1 MTRQGQKGWP
11 AGGWYPQEKMTLE
24 EAAKGFTLYAAYA
37 RFAEG
42 LTGSIE
48 VGKLADFTILDKD
61 IFSVPPKRILQTK
74 VVYTIV
80 GGRVVYTANQD
91 R

>member
-1 MTRQGQKGWP
+1 MTRQDQKGWSP
-11 AGGWYPQEKMTLE
+11 GGWYPEEKMTLE
-24 EAAKGFTLYAAYA
+24 EAVRGFTLDAAYA
-37 RFAEG
+37 GFTESLA
-42 LTGSIE
+42 GSIE

-61 IFSVPPKRILQTK
+61 IFSIPPKRILQTK